1 MFWSQTKSL
10 HPRLNWWDQMFSSQY
25 HPSIIPPENLMRW
38 NVLITEFPTWQNV
51 CIPGLPDEHSE
62 LVSLQWRW
70 CHLPCRA
77 QGEPEIRPCLKGK
90 RQTAK
95 GKVGNILKIK
105 TLWLTFSTS
114 LAGFHRPVLPR
125 TGLHHLDGQP
135 LCYEVN
141 HFTITNCNKKAKNIS
156 IWRKIFQIRLDVHFR
171 SGETSTDM
179 ETWQRDYLTGTG

>member
-1 MFWSQTKSL
+1 MITAF
-10 HPRLNWWDQMFSSQY
+10 
-25 HPSIIPPENLMRW
+25 
-38 NVLITEFPTWQNV
+38 LIWLNV

-141 HFTITNCNKKAKNIS
+141 HFTIINCNNKAKKKINFENNIS
-156 IWRKIFQIRLDVHFR
+156 NKTWPPFQIWWDEHRYGDLAKGLSHWHRVSGSVVDVDIGVFD
-171 SGETSTDM
+171 GE
-179 ETWQRDYLTGTG
+179 